1 MAFKR
6 SSNSAGGLQATFDS
20 GTPAQ
25 KAAFRASVSGAPV
38 VADFAELLAVASPT
52 AGAQRRVAA
61 PVVPGGVPYTDWVYD
76 GTRWLLDGP
85 QDLFVGLTPTV
96 GVAGTS
102 EQILRQWRLPA
113 GLLES
118 LRYLS
123 CWWLSAKS
131 GTTDAVTLRA
141 RLGVAGS
148 SADASIAGANTGMSA
163 GVRTYAYD
171 LCGFAASPTT
181 WRAMSTVPWG
191 GMISGASGTIAYP
204 FDVTIPAVNSGLYLS
219 LCMAMSGGT
228 DVPSIPHAVIRG
240 G

>member
-1 MAFKR
+1 MGFTLN
-6 SSNSAGGLQATFDS
+6 SNSLAGLQGVYDG

-25 KAAFRASVSGAPV
+25 KAQFQSSVSGAPV

-61 PVVPGGVPYTDWVYD
+61 PVIPGGVPYTDWVYD

-102 EQILRQWRLPA
+102 EQILRQWQLPA
-113 GLLES
+113 GLLGS

-131 GTTDAVTLRA
+131 GTTDAVTIRV
-141 RLGVAGS
+141 RLGAAGS
-148 SADASIAGANTGMSA
+148 LADASIGGGNPGMSA
-163 GVRTYAYD
+163 GTRTYASD

-181 WRAMSTVPWG
+181 WRAMSTMPWS
-191 GMISGASGTIAYP
+191 GMISGASGTLAYP
-204 FDVTIPAVNSGLYLS
+204 YQVTIPTVNSGLYLS
-219 LCMAMSGGT
+219 LCMVMAGGT
-228 DVPSIPHAVIRG
+228 DVPSIPHVVIRG